1 MPDRRDSLTRR
12 RSREN
17 LEEKA
22 ARYLVEGRVT
32 VTQIDDE
39 RRLIVAE
46 VRGTDTTYYT
56 GFDPR
61 RDNWACTCEANAKFN
76 RRCSHIAALQ
86 LITRRPT

>member
-1 MPDRRDSLTRR
+1 MARDSLTRR

-22 ARYLVEGRVT
+22 VRYLAEARVT
-32 VTQIDDE
+32 LTKIDEE

-46 VRGTDTTYYT
+46 VRGTDTTYFT

-61 RDNWACTCEANAKFN
+61 KNEWACTCEASAKFH